1 MKIPIEKI
9 GYIVLGVHIH
19 YTLFG
24 KKSPYENLLE
34 QVETYKL
41 KNTPL
46 DTDIHNIDDLMV
58 DAYILYEKIKSK
70 EEEIINMSDHFIYSN
85 INNLFGF
92 EIDINEVQKEL
103 GKLTDAFD
111 YIMME
116 CDFEGVQIKGI
127 QKNFL
132 NDKLKELVESEEYE
146 KAAKIRDKINNII

>member
-1 MKIPIEKI
+1 MNKIPIDKI
-9 GYIVLGVHIH
+9 GYIVYGVHIQ

-46 DTDIHNIDDLMV
+46 DINIHNIDDLMV
-58 DAYILYEKIKSK
+58 DAYMLYEKIKSRQD
-70 EEEIINMSDHFIYSN
+70 ELLNMSE
-85 INNLFGF
+85 NLYAGLTNFGF
-92 EIDINEVQKEL
+92 KIDMEEVRKEL
-103 GKLTDAFD
+103 SKFLQAFD
-111 YIMME
+111 DIMID

-132 NDKLKELVESEEYE
+132 NDKLQEFVEVENYE
-146 KAAKIRDKINNII
+146 KAAEIRDKIKKII